1 MLYFILSIVLLFAC
15 LGLIGGALLSMLMY
29 LKKIGVLREKIDK
42 AFYQM
47 RHYEEE
53 IKGHATNIEGIA
65 SEISDKQN
73 QNDTLHRIILNMEN
87 FREETE
93 QRLRAMLRSGTSGRS
108 E

>member
-53 IKGHATNIEGIA
+53 IKGHATNIEGIVQ
-65 SEISDKQN
+65 SS
-73 QNDTLHRIILNMEN
+73 
-87 FREETE
+87 F
-93 QRLRAMLRSGTSGRS
+93 SGYDPYRFPSSTIAR
-108 E
+108 